1 MASKKKSTKS
11 PSSTIVL
18 NRKARHD
25 FYIED
30 RLEAGVVLEGWEV
43 KSLRAGKI
51 QIIDGYISLKNGE
64 AFLQGAVITPML
76 SASTHVDADPRRT
89 RKLLLHHGEISRLI
103 GAVDRKGYTIIAT
116 AMYWKRGK
124 AKVELGLA
132 KGKKQHDKRSSDKS
146 RDWDREKGRIM
157 KVRL

>member
-1 MASKKKSTKS
+1 MASKKKSKS

-51 QIIDGYISLKNGE
+51 QIIDGYIALKNGE

-132 KGKKQHDKRSSDKS
+132 KGKKQHDKRASDKS
-146 RDWDREKGRIM
+146 KDWDREKGRIM

>member
-1 MASKKKSTKS
+1 MASKKKSKS

-51 QIIDGYISLKNGE
+51 QIIDGYIALKNGE